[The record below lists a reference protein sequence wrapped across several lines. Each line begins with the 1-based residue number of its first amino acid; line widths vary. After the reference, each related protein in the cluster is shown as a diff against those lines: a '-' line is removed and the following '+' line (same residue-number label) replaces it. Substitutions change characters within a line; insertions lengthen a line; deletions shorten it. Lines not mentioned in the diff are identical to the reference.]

1 MAFRSQPDPNRIPTI
16 PATEERWAEQKE
28 RESVCPPREGVLGL
42 GFTMDPW
49 KKGVIFG
56 KNMIFVTTENGDFKQ
71 FMGVWSTQKCGHLR
85 EHGKH
90 IAGECSGT
98 CWNIEWC
105 EYLLRKHQSQLN
117 LFNPGVIYPSD
128 YISII
133 SLNIKHQRLNK
144 NTKPPQFRHG
154 NQANS
159 TQIEPILYWIDFE
172 LYLKQHISCVSC
184 TIKAWWFFSTGP
196 TNQWQYHPG
205 GFAGSQSSWHSAD
218 WQSLSTGSGTRAR
231 WWAQGR
237 GWCRRPGFAWVK
249 IDLFGK
255 MMRIYVGFKEIAG
268 IWWEII
274 GKWMRFD

>member
-1 MAFRSQPDPNRIPTI
+1 MAFRSQPDPNHPSHRR
-16 PATEERWAEQKE
+16 EMSWAKGKGK
-28 RESVCPPREGVLGL
+28 RVSASGGVLGL

-159 TQIEPILYWIDFE
+159 TQIEPILYWLDFE

-184 TIKAWWFFSTGP
+184 TIKAWWFFQLVQR
-196 TNQWQYHPG
+196 TNGSITLEALPG
-205 GFAGSQSSWHSAD
+205 RNLLGIQQIDKASRQGLVHARDDGRRDAD
-218 WQSLSTGSGTRAR
+218 DAVVQALPELRLT
-231 WWAQGR
+231 
-237 GWCRRPGFAWVK
+237 C
-249 IDLFGK
+249 L
-255 MMRIYVGFKEIAG
+255 
-268 IWWEII
+268 
-274 GKWMRFD
+274 GKWCGFMWDLRRLQGYDGKL